1 MLNYDSHE
9 PIKLSPKENEL
20 LKMLVLNLNDL
31 LPRDIALNK
40 IWRDDNYF
48 TSRSMDVYIAKL
60 RKYLETDNKIKIINI
75 VSFSLIFVSIIA
87 IVVFLKFPSLL
98 NNAFQIRHVII
109 EGSEKSNISEI
120 ENNVTELKD
129 NLIGLNFNSIKE
141 IVESSEWV
149 KRASIKKVLPSTLK
163 INVTEND
170 PYAIYFQEGKSFLI
184 DLDGSIIT
192 EINLNNYE
200 DGLLLVRGENSPEL
214 LEQLIRDISIAFP
227 NLTQTLEEVE
237 FIEKRR
243 WNLKLN
249 NKLLVKL
256 PDENIQQSLK
266 NLKQLFEE
274 QEVMESNIIE
284 IDLRI
289 QGRAALKVLDGKI
302 NYGIDEI

>member
-1 MLNYDSHE
+1 MQ
-9 PIKLSPKENEL
+9 
-20 LKMLVLNLNDL
+20 
-31 LPRDIALNK
+31 R
-40 IWRDDNYF
+40 
-48 TSRSMDVYIAKL
+48 
-60 RKYLETDNKIKIINI
+60 KIKIINI
-75 VSFSLIFVSIIA
+75 VSFSLIFIFLIA
-87 IVVFLKFPSLL
+87 IFVFLKFPSLL
-98 NNAFQIRHVII
+98 NNSFQIKNVII

-120 ENNVTELKD
+120 ENNVTEFKG

-149 KRASIKKVLPSTLK
+149 KRASIKKILPSTLK

-200 DGLLLVRGENSPEL
+200 DDLLFVRGEHSPEL

>member
-1 MLNYDSHE
+1 MQH
-9 PIKLSPKENEL
+9 
-20 LKMLVLNLNDL
+20 
-31 LPRDIALNK
+31 
-40 IWRDDNYF
+40 
-48 TSRSMDVYIAKL
+48 
-60 RKYLETDNKIKIINI
+60 KIKIINI
-75 VSFSLIFVSIIA
+75 VSFSLILIFLIA
-87 IVVFLKFPSLL
+87 TYVFLKFPSLL
-98 NNAFQIRHVII
+98 NNSFQIKNVII

-120 ENNVTELKD
+120 ENNVTEFKG

-200 DGLLLVRGENSPEL
+200 DDLLFVRGENSPEL

>member
-1 MLNYDSHE
+1 MQ
-9 PIKLSPKENEL
+9 
-20 LKMLVLNLNDL
+20 
-31 LPRDIALNK
+31 R
-40 IWRDDNYF
+40 
-48 TSRSMDVYIAKL
+48 
-60 RKYLETDNKIKIINI
+60 KIKIINI
-75 VSFSLIFVSIIA
+75 VSFSLIFISFVA
-87 IVVFLKFPSLL
+87 IFVFLKFPSLL
-98 NNAFQIRHVII
+98 NNSFQIKNVII

-120 ENNVTELKD
+120 ENNVTEFKG
-129 NLIGLNFNSIKE
+129 NLIGLNLNSIKE

-200 DGLLLVRGENSPEL
+200 DDLLFVRGENSPEL

>member
-1 MLNYDSHE
+1 MQ
-9 PIKLSPKENEL
+9 
-20 LKMLVLNLNDL
+20 
-31 LPRDIALNK
+31 R
-40 IWRDDNYF
+40 
-48 TSRSMDVYIAKL
+48 
-60 RKYLETDNKIKIINI
+60 KIKIINI
-75 VSFSLIFVSIIA
+75 VSFSLIFISLIA
-87 IVVFLKFPSLL
+87 IFVFLKLPSLL
-98 NNAFQIRHVII
+98 NNSFQIKNVII

-120 ENNVTELKD
+120 KNNVTEFKG

-200 DGLLLVRGENSPEL
+200 DDLLFVRGENSPEL
-214 LEQLIRDISIAFP
+214 LEQLIRDISIVFP
-227 NLTQTLEEVE
+227 KLTQTLEEVE

>member
-1 MLNYDSHE
+1 MQ
-9 PIKLSPKENEL
+9 
-20 LKMLVLNLNDL
+20 
-31 LPRDIALNK
+31 R
-40 IWRDDNYF
+40 
-48 TSRSMDVYIAKL
+48 
-60 RKYLETDNKIKIINI
+60 KIKIINI
-75 VSFSLIFVSIIA
+75 ASFFLIFISFITIY
-87 IVVFLKFPSLL
+87 IFLKFPSLL
-98 NNAFQIRHVII
+98 DNSFQIKNVII

-120 ENNVTELKD
+120 ENNVTEFKG

-200 DGLLLVRGENSPEL
+200 DDLLFVRGENSPEL

>member
-1 MLNYDSHE
+1 MQ
-9 PIKLSPKENEL
+9 
-20 LKMLVLNLNDL
+20 
-31 LPRDIALNK
+31 R
-40 IWRDDNYF
+40 
-48 TSRSMDVYIAKL
+48 
-60 RKYLETDNKIKIINI
+60 KIKIINI
-75 VSFSLIFVSIIA
+75 VSFSLIFISLIA
-87 IVVFLKFPSLL
+87 IFVFLKLPSLL
-98 NNAFQIRHVII
+98 NNSFQIKNVII

-120 ENNVTELKD
+120 KNNVTEFKG

-200 DGLLLVRGENSPEL
+200 DDLLFVRGENSPEL

>member
-1 MLNYDSHE
+1 MQ
-9 PIKLSPKENEL
+9 
-20 LKMLVLNLNDL
+20 
-31 LPRDIALNK
+31 R
-40 IWRDDNYF
+40 
-48 TSRSMDVYIAKL
+48 
-60 RKYLETDNKIKIINI
+60 KIKIINI
-75 VSFSLIFVSIIA
+75 VSFSLIFVSITA
-87 IVVFLKFPSLL
+87 LFVFLKFPSLL
-98 NNAFQIRHVII
+98 NNSFQIKNVII

-120 ENNVTELKD
+120 ENNVTEFKG

-200 DGLLLVRGENSPEL
+200 DDLLFVRGENSPEL

>member
-1 MLNYDSHE
+1 MQ
-9 PIKLSPKENEL
+9 
-20 LKMLVLNLNDL
+20 
-31 LPRDIALNK
+31 R
-40 IWRDDNYF
+40 
-48 TSRSMDVYIAKL
+48 
-60 RKYLETDNKIKIINI
+60 KIKIINI
-75 VSFSLIFVSIIA
+75 ASFSLILISSIA
-87 IVVFLKFPSLL
+87 IFVFLKFPSLL
-98 NNAFQIRHVII
+98 NNSFQIKNLII

-120 ENNVTELKD
+120 ENNVTEFQG
-129 NLIGLNFNSIKE
+129 NLIGLNFNSIKK

-200 DGLLLVRGENSPEL
+200 DDLLFVRGENSPEL

-227 NLTQTLEEVE
+227 NLTQTLLEVE

>member
-1 MLNYDSHE
+1 M
-9 PIKLSPKENEL
+9 
-20 LKMLVLNLNDL
+20 
-31 LPRDIALNK
+31 
-40 IWRDDNYF
+40 
-48 TSRSMDVYIAKL
+48 
-60 RKYLETDNKIKIINI
+60 
-75 VSFSLIFVSIIA
+75 
-87 IVVFLKFPSLL
+87 
-98 NNAFQIRHVII
+98 
-109 EGSEKSNISEI
+109 
-120 ENNVTELKD
+120 TEFKG

-200 DGLLLVRGENSPEL
+200 DDLLFVRGENSPEL
-214 LEQLIRDISIAFP
+214 LEQLIRDISITFP

-256 PDENIQQSLK
+256 PDEKIQQSLK

>member
-1 MLNYDSHE
+1 MQ
-9 PIKLSPKENEL
+9 
-20 LKMLVLNLNDL
+20 
-31 LPRDIALNK
+31 R
-40 IWRDDNYF
+40 
-48 TSRSMDVYIAKL
+48 
-60 RKYLETDNKIKIINI
+60 KIKIINI
-75 VSFSLIFVSIIA
+75 VSFSLIFIFLIA
-87 IVVFLKFPSLL
+87 IFVFLKFPSLL
-98 NNAFQIRHVII
+98 NNSFQIKNVII

-120 ENNVTELKD
+120 ENNVTEFKG

-200 DGLLLVRGENSPEL
+200 DDLLFVRGENSPEL
-214 LEQLIRDISIAFP
+214 LEQLIRDISITFP

>member
-1 MLNYDSHE
+1 M
-9 PIKLSPKENEL
+9 
-20 LKMLVLNLNDL
+20 
-31 LPRDIALNK
+31 
-40 IWRDDNYF
+40 
-48 TSRSMDVYIAKL
+48 
-60 RKYLETDNKIKIINI
+60 
-75 VSFSLIFVSIIA
+75 
-87 IVVFLKFPSLL
+87 
-98 NNAFQIRHVII
+98 
-109 EGSEKSNISEI
+109 
-120 ENNVTELKD
+120 
-129 NLIGLNFNSIKE
+129 
-141 IVESSEWV
+141 
-149 KRASIKKVLPSTLK
+149 
-163 INVTEND
+163 
-170 PYAIYFQEGKSFLI
+170 

-192 EINLNNYE
+192 EINLDKYE
-200 DGLLLVRGENSPEL
+200 DDLLFVRGENSPEL

>member
-1 MLNYDSHE
+1 M
-9 PIKLSPKENEL
+9 
-20 LKMLVLNLNDL
+20 
-31 LPRDIALNK
+31 
-40 IWRDDNYF
+40 
-48 TSRSMDVYIAKL
+48 
-60 RKYLETDNKIKIINI
+60 
-75 VSFSLIFVSIIA
+75 
-87 IVVFLKFPSLL
+87 
-98 NNAFQIRHVII
+98 
-109 EGSEKSNISEI
+109 
-120 ENNVTELKD
+120 TEFKG

-200 DGLLLVRGENSPEL
+200 DDLLFVRGENSPEL

-227 NLTQTLEEVE
+227 NLTQTLEEIE

-256 PDENIQQSLK
+256 PDEKIQQSLK

>member
-1 MLNYDSHE
+1 MIIISLTA
-9 PIKLSPKENEL
+9 IFLS
-20 LKMLVLNLNDL
+20 
-31 LPRDIALNK
+31 
-40 IWRDDNYF
+40 
-48 TSRSMDVYIAKL
+48 
-60 RKYLETDNKIKIINI
+60 
-75 VSFSLIFVSIIA
+75 
-87 IVVFLKFPSLL
+87 LKFPSLL
-98 NNAFQIRHVII
+98 NNSFQINHVII
-109 EGSEKSNISEI
+109 EGSKKSNKSEI
-120 ENNVTELKD
+120 EKNVAEKNG
-129 NLIGLNFNSIKE
+129 NLISLSFNSIKV

-149 KRASIKKVLPSTLK
+149 KRASIKKILPSTLV

-170 PYAIYFQEGKSFLI
+170 PYAIYLQEGKFFLL

-192 EINLNNYE
+192 EINIDNYQ
-200 DGLLLVRGENSPEL
+200 DDLLFVRGENSPEL
-214 LEQLIRDISIAFP
+214 LDQLIKDISITFP
-227 NLTQTLEEVE
+227 NLIQTLEEVE

-274 QEVMESNIIE
+274 QEVMQSNIIE

>member
-1 MLNYDSHE
+1 MQ
-9 PIKLSPKENEL
+9 
-20 LKMLVLNLNDL
+20 
-31 LPRDIALNK
+31 R
-40 IWRDDNYF
+40 
-48 TSRSMDVYIAKL
+48 
-60 RKYLETDNKIKIINI
+60 KIKIINI
-75 VSFSLIFVSIIA
+75 VSFSLIFISLIA
-87 IVVFLKFPSLL
+87 IFVFLKFPSLL
-98 NNAFQIRHVII
+98 NNSFQIKNVII

-120 ENNVTELKD
+120 KG

-141 IVESSEWV
+141 IVESTEWV

-200 DGLLLVRGENSPEL
+200 DDLLFVRGENSPEL

>member
-1 MLNYDSHE
+1 MQ
-9 PIKLSPKENEL
+9 
-20 LKMLVLNLNDL
+20 
-31 LPRDIALNK
+31 R
-40 IWRDDNYF
+40 
-48 TSRSMDVYIAKL
+48 
-60 RKYLETDNKIKIINI
+60 KIKIINI
-75 VSFSLIFVSIIA
+75 VSFSLIFISLIA
-87 IVVFLKFPSLL
+87 ILAFLKFPSLL
-98 NNAFQIRHVII
+98 NNSFQIKNVII

-120 ENNVTELKD
+120 ENNVTEFKG

-200 DGLLLVRGENSPEL
+200 DDLLFVRGENSPEL

-227 NLTQTLEEVE
+227 NLTQTLEEAE

>member
-1 MLNYDSHE
+1 MQ
-9 PIKLSPKENEL
+9 
-20 LKMLVLNLNDL
+20 
-31 LPRDIALNK
+31 R
-40 IWRDDNYF
+40 
-48 TSRSMDVYIAKL
+48 
-60 RKYLETDNKIKIINI
+60 KIKIINI
-75 VSFSLIFVSIIA
+75 VSFSLIFISLTA
-87 IVVFLKFPSLL
+87 IFVFLKFPSLL
-98 NNAFQIRHVII
+98 NNSFQIKNVII

-120 ENNVTELKD
+120 ENNVTEFKG

-200 DGLLLVRGENSPEL
+200 DDLLFVRGENSPEL

-256 PDENIQQSLK
+256 PDEKIQQSLK

>member
-1 MLNYDSHE
+1 MQ
-9 PIKLSPKENEL
+9 
-20 LKMLVLNLNDL
+20 
-31 LPRDIALNK
+31 R
-40 IWRDDNYF
+40 
-48 TSRSMDVYIAKL
+48 
-60 RKYLETDNKIKIINI
+60 KIKIINI
-75 VSFSLIFVSIIA
+75 VSFSLIFIFLIA
-87 IVVFLKFPSLL
+87 IFVFLKFPSLL
-98 NNAFQIRHVII
+98 NNSFQIKNVII
-109 EGSEKSNISEI
+109 EGYEKSNISEI
-120 ENNVTELKD
+120 ENNVTEFKG

-200 DGLLLVRGENSPEL
+200 DDLLFVRGENSPEL

-256 PDENIQQSLK
+256 PDEKIQQSLK

>member
-1 MLNYDSHE
+1 MQ
-9 PIKLSPKENEL
+9 
-20 LKMLVLNLNDL
+20 
-31 LPRDIALNK
+31 R
-40 IWRDDNYF
+40 
-48 TSRSMDVYIAKL
+48 
-60 RKYLETDNKIKIINI
+60 KIKIINT
-75 VSFSLIFVSIIA
+75 VSFFLIFISLIA
-87 IVVFLKFPSLL
+87 IFIFLNFPSLL
-98 NNAFQIRHVII
+98 NNSFQIKNVII
-109 EGSEKSNISEI
+109 EGSEKSNTSEI
-120 ENNVTELKD
+120 ENNVTEFKG

-200 DGLLLVRGENSPEL
+200 DDLLFVRGENSPEL

>member
-1 MLNYDSHE
+1 MQ
-9 PIKLSPKENEL
+9 
-20 LKMLVLNLNDL
+20 
-31 LPRDIALNK
+31 R
-40 IWRDDNYF
+40 
-48 TSRSMDVYIAKL
+48 
-60 RKYLETDNKIKIINI
+60 KIKIINI
-75 VSFSLIFVSIIA
+75 VSFSLIFIFLIA
-87 IVVFLKFPSLL
+87 IFVFLKFPSLL
-98 NNAFQIRHVII
+98 NNSFQIKNVII

-120 ENNVTELKD
+120 ENNVTEFKG

-200 DGLLLVRGENSPEL
+200 DDLLFVRGENSPEL
-214 LEQLIRDISIAFP
+214 LEQLIRDISITFP

-256 PDENIQQSLK
+256 PDEKIQQSLK

>member
-1 MLNYDSHE
+1 M
-9 PIKLSPKENEL
+9 
-20 LKMLVLNLNDL
+20 
-31 LPRDIALNK
+31 
-40 IWRDDNYF
+40 
-48 TSRSMDVYIAKL
+48 
-60 RKYLETDNKIKIINI
+60 
-75 VSFSLIFVSIIA
+75 
-87 IVVFLKFPSLL
+87 FLKFPSLL
-98 NNAFQIRHVII
+98 NNSFQIKNVII

-120 ENNVTELKD
+120 ENNVTEFKG

-200 DGLLLVRGENSPEL
+200 DDLLFVRGENSPEL

-274 QEVMESNIIE
+274 QEVMQSNIIE

>member
-1 MLNYDSHE
+1 MQ
-9 PIKLSPKENEL
+9 
-20 LKMLVLNLNDL
+20 
-31 LPRDIALNK
+31 R
-40 IWRDDNYF
+40 
-48 TSRSMDVYIAKL
+48 
-60 RKYLETDNKIKIINI
+60 KIKIINI
-75 VSFSLIFVSIIA
+75 VSFSLIFISLIA
-87 IVVFLKFPSLL
+87 IFVFLKFPILL
-98 NNAFQIRHVII
+98 NNSFQIKNVII

-120 ENNVTELKD
+120 ENNVTEFKG

-200 DGLLLVRGENSPEL
+200 DDLLFVRGENSPEL
-214 LEQLIRDISIAFP
+214 LEQLIRDISITFP

>member
-1 MLNYDSHE
+1 M
-9 PIKLSPKENEL
+9 
-20 LKMLVLNLNDL
+20 
-31 LPRDIALNK
+31 
-40 IWRDDNYF
+40 
-48 TSRSMDVYIAKL
+48 
-60 RKYLETDNKIKIINI
+60 
-75 VSFSLIFVSIIA
+75 
-87 IVVFLKFPSLL
+87 
-98 NNAFQIRHVII
+98 
-109 EGSEKSNISEI
+109 
-120 ENNVTELKD
+120 TEFKG
-129 NLIGLNFNSIKE
+129 NLIDLNFYSIKE

-200 DGLLLVRGENSPEL
+200 DDLLFVRGENSPEL

>member
-1 MLNYDSHE
+1 MQ
-9 PIKLSPKENEL
+9 
-20 LKMLVLNLNDL
+20 
-31 LPRDIALNK
+31 R
-40 IWRDDNYF
+40 
-48 TSRSMDVYIAKL
+48 
-60 RKYLETDNKIKIINI
+60 KIKIINI
-75 VSFSLIFVSIIA
+75 ASFSLILISLIA
-87 IVVFLKFPSLL
+87 IFVFLKFPSLL
-98 NNAFQIRHVII
+98 NNSFQIKNVII

-120 ENNVTELKD
+120 ENNVTEFKG

-200 DGLLLVRGENSPEL
+200 DDLLFVRGENSPEL

>member
-1 MLNYDSHE
+1 MC
-9 PIKLSPKENEL
+9 I
-20 LKMLVLNLNDL
+20 
-31 LPRDIALNK
+31 RD
-40 IWRDDNYF
+40 R
-48 TSRSMDVYIAKL
+48 
-60 RKYLETDNKIKIINI
+60 
-75 VSFSLIFVSIIA
+75 
-87 IVVFLKFPSLL
+87 
-98 NNAFQIRHVII
+98 
-109 EGSEKSNISEI
+109 
-120 ENNVTELKD
+120 
-129 NLIGLNFNSIKE
+129 
-141 IVESSEWV
+141 
-149 KRASIKKVLPSTLK
+149 
-163 INVTEND
+163 
-170 PYAIYFQEGKSFLI
+170 
-184 DLDGSIIT
+184 IIT

-200 DGLLLVRGENSPEL
+200 DDLLFVRGENSPEL

>member
-1 MLNYDSHE
+1 MQ
-9 PIKLSPKENEL
+9 
-20 LKMLVLNLNDL
+20 
-31 LPRDIALNK
+31 R
-40 IWRDDNYF
+40 
-48 TSRSMDVYIAKL
+48 
-60 RKYLETDNKIKIINI
+60 KIKIINI
-75 VSFSLIFVSIIA
+75 ASFSLILISLIA
-87 IVVFLKFPSLL
+87 IFVFLKFPSLL
-98 NNAFQIRHVII
+98 NNAFQIKNVII

-120 ENNVTELKD
+120 ENNVTEFKG
-129 NLIGLNFNSIKE
+129 NLIDLNFNSIKE

-200 DGLLLVRGENSPEL
+200 DDLLFVRGENSPEL

-256 PDENIQQSLK
+256 PDEKIQQSLK

>member
-1 MLNYDSHE
+1 MQ
-9 PIKLSPKENEL
+9 
-20 LKMLVLNLNDL
+20 
-31 LPRDIALNK
+31 R
-40 IWRDDNYF
+40 
-48 TSRSMDVYIAKL
+48 
-60 RKYLETDNKIKIINI
+60 KIKIINI
-75 VSFSLIFVSIIA
+75 VSFSLICISLITIF
-87 IVVFLKFPSLL
+87 VFLKFPSLL
-98 NNAFQIRHVII
+98 NNSFQIKNVII

-120 ENNVTELKD
+120 ENNVTEFKG

-200 DGLLLVRGENSPEL
+200 DDLLFVRGENSPEL

>member
-1 MLNYDSHE
+1 MQ
-9 PIKLSPKENEL
+9 
-20 LKMLVLNLNDL
+20 
-31 LPRDIALNK
+31 
-40 IWRDDNYF
+40 
-48 TSRSMDVYIAKL
+48 
-60 RKYLETDNKIKIINI
+60 RKNKIINI
-75 VSFSLIFVSIIA
+75 VSFSLIFIFLIVII
-87 IVVFLKFPSLL
+87 VFLKFPSLL
-98 NNAFQIRHVII
+98 NNSFQIKNVII

-120 ENNVTELKD
+120 ENNVTEFKG

-200 DGLLLVRGENSPEL
+200 DDLLFVRGENSPEL
-214 LEQLIRDISIAFP
+214 LEQLIRDISITFP

>member
-1 MLNYDSHE
+1 MQ
-9 PIKLSPKENEL
+9 
-20 LKMLVLNLNDL
+20 
-31 LPRDIALNK
+31 R
-40 IWRDDNYF
+40 
-48 TSRSMDVYIAKL
+48 
-60 RKYLETDNKIKIINI
+60 KIKIINI
-75 VSFSLIFVSIIA
+75 VSFSLILISSIA
-87 IVVFLKFPSLL
+87 IFEFLKFPSLL
-98 NNAFQIRHVII
+98 NNSFQIKNVII
-109 EGSEKSNISEI
+109 KGSEKSNISEI
-120 ENNVTELKD
+120 EKNVTEFKG

-141 IVESSEWV
+141 IVESTEWV

-200 DGLLLVRGENSPEL
+200 DDLLFVRGENSPEL

>member
-1 MLNYDSHE
+1 MQ
-9 PIKLSPKENEL
+9 
-20 LKMLVLNLNDL
+20 
-31 LPRDIALNK
+31 R
-40 IWRDDNYF
+40 
-48 TSRSMDVYIAKL
+48 
-60 RKYLETDNKIKIINI
+60 KIKIINI
-75 VSFSLIFVSIIA
+75 ASFSLILISLIA
-87 IVVFLKFPSLL
+87 IFVFLKFPSLL
-98 NNAFQIRHVII
+98 NNSFQIKNVII

-120 ENNVTELKD
+120 ENNVTEFKG

-149 KRASIKKVLPSTLK
+149 KRVSIKKVLPSTLK

-200 DGLLLVRGENSPEL
+200 DDLLFVRGENSPEL

-274 QEVMESNIIE
+274 QEIMESNIIE

>member
-1 MLNYDSHE
+1 MH
-9 PIKLSPKENEL
+9 
-20 LKMLVLNLNDL
+20 
-31 LPRDIALNK
+31 R
-40 IWRDDNYF
+40 
-48 TSRSMDVYIAKL
+48 
-60 RKYLETDNKIKIINI
+60 KIKTINI
-75 VSFSLIFVSIIA
+75 VSFSLIFISLIA
-87 IVVFLKFPSLL
+87 IFVILKYPSLL
-98 NNAFQIRHVII
+98 NNSFQIENVII

-120 ENNVTELKD
+120 ENNVTEFKG
-129 NLIGLNFNSIKE
+129 NLIGFNFNSIKE

-149 KRASIKKVLPSTLK
+149 KRVSIKKVLPSTLK

-200 DGLLLVRGENSPEL
+200 DDLLFVRGENSPEL

-256 PDENIQQSLK
+256 PDEKFQQSLK

>member
-1 MLNYDSHE
+1 M
-9 PIKLSPKENEL
+9 
-20 LKMLVLNLNDL
+20 
-31 LPRDIALNK
+31 
-40 IWRDDNYF
+40 
-48 TSRSMDVYIAKL
+48 
-60 RKYLETDNKIKIINI
+60 
-75 VSFSLIFVSIIA
+75 
-87 IVVFLKFPSLL
+87 
-98 NNAFQIRHVII
+98 
-109 EGSEKSNISEI
+109 
-120 ENNVTELKD
+120 TEFKG

-192 EINLNNYE
+192 EIKLNNYE
-200 DGLLLVRGENSPEL
+200 DDLLFVRGENSPEL

>member
-1 MLNYDSHE
+1 MQ
-9 PIKLSPKENEL
+9 
-20 LKMLVLNLNDL
+20 
-31 LPRDIALNK
+31 R
-40 IWRDDNYF
+40 
-48 TSRSMDVYIAKL
+48 
-60 RKYLETDNKIKIINI
+60 KIKIINI
-75 VSFSLIFVSIIA
+75 VSFSLIFISLIA
-87 IVVFLKFPSLL
+87 IFVLLKFPSLL
-98 NNAFQIRHVII
+98 NNSFQIKNVII
-109 EGSEKSNISEI
+109 EGSEKSNISKI
-120 ENNVTELKD
+120 ENNVTEFKG

-200 DGLLLVRGENSPEL
+200 DDLLFVRGENSPEL

>member
-1 MLNYDSHE
+1 MQ
-9 PIKLSPKENEL
+9 
-20 LKMLVLNLNDL
+20 
-31 LPRDIALNK
+31 R
-40 IWRDDNYF
+40 
-48 TSRSMDVYIAKL
+48 
-60 RKYLETDNKIKIINI
+60 KIKIINI
-75 VSFSLIFVSIIA
+75 FSLALIFISLIA
-87 IVVFLKFPSLL
+87 TFVFLKFPSLL
-98 NNAFQIRHVII
+98 NNSFQIKNVII

-120 ENNVTELKD
+120 ENNVTEFKG

-200 DGLLLVRGENSPEL
+200 DDLLFVRGENSPEL

>member
-1 MLNYDSHE
+1 M
-9 PIKLSPKENEL
+9 
-20 LKMLVLNLNDL
+20 
-31 LPRDIALNK
+31 
-40 IWRDDNYF
+40 
-48 TSRSMDVYIAKL
+48 
-60 RKYLETDNKIKIINI
+60 
-75 VSFSLIFVSIIA
+75 
-87 IVVFLKFPSLL
+87 
-98 NNAFQIRHVII
+98 
-109 EGSEKSNISEI
+109 
-120 ENNVTELKD
+120 TEFKG

-200 DGLLLVRGENSPEL
+200 DDLLFVRGENSPEL
-214 LEQLIRDISIAFP
+214 LEQLIRDISITFP

-256 PDENIQQSLK
+256 PDENIQQSIK